1 MTSPDAQQIRQ
12 ARILVDRLA
21 RLSAD
26 SIWAHRAS
34 GLRAS
39 MDKSLARLESGE
51 AVDAAEFDRLLSLG
65 YEMLVRAA
73 EEIPVVVKSK

>member
-1 MTSPDAQQIRQ
+1 MTQPEARQIQQ

-39 MDKSLARLESGE
+39 IDKALAR
-51 AVDAAEFDRLLSLG
+51 VDAGEPVDATTFGLLLTLG
-65 YEMLVRAA
+65 YEMLIRAA
-73 EEIPVVVKSK
+73 EEIPAPEV

>member
-1 MTSPDAQQIRQ
+1 MVYPDEQQLQQAQ
-12 ARILVDRLA
+12 ILVARLA

-26 SIWAHRAS
+26 SVWAHRAS

-39 MDKSLARLESGE
+39 LDKALARIAAEE
-51 AVDAAEFDRLLSLG
+51 AVDAAAFEYLLSLG

-73 EEIPVVVKSK
+73 EEIPAPER